1 MSRMHLP
8 IEFIVPQRSS
18 VHAWARTIES
28 KQAVIDAMLASVSH
42 KYAIVLIAVGT
53 TIEWHLNGC
62 PAAVFYTNSDGASVR
77 DATELNPVAKTL
89 LPILLTEFRAKV
101 MECKAK
107 ADAISDDSEDTPAST
122 AVESDEELVA
132 EIDRLRKKAA
142 SLRRLVIRITI
153 TLGGTIGW
161 LLA

>member
-1 MSRMHLP
+1 MRRMHLP
-8 IEFIVPQRSS
+8 IKFIVPQRGSI
-18 VHAWARTIES
+18 HAWARTIES

-53 TIEWHLNGC
+53 TIEWHLNGS

-107 ADAISDDSEDTPAST
+107 ADAISDDSEEPDDSE
-122 AVESDEELVA
+122 ESDEALVA
-132 EIDRLRKKAA
+132 EIARLRKEAA
-142 SLRRLVIRITI
+142 SLRRLAIRITI
-153 TLGGTIGW
+153 TLSGTIGW